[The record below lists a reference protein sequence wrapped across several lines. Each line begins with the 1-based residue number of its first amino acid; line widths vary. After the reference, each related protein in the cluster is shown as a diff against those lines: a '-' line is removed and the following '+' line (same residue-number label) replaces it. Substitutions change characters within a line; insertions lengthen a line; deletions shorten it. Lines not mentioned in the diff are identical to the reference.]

1 MEATPARSKF
11 VRRTELCRTLAGAL
25 TRTKIN
31 IWHRAIYT
39 LTALMLLL
47 YALFLMLPVPLVIPI
62 HFLIC
67 AGVFLKYLIIW
78 HAGNSCDLLTI
89 TAPSR
94 TPKELNNRVG
104 VVFTA
109 RVHPGESNASWIMQ
123 GILDCLTADN
133 PVAAALREQ
142 YVFKIVP
149 MLNPDGEKR
158 LKSSY
163 LPFLFLF
170 PIILQQLTTY
180 IHIRNLGVIN
190 GNYRCSLAGNFESWQ
205 CCVA

>member
-1 MEATPARSKF
+1 
-11 VRRTELCRTLAGAL
+11 
-25 TRTKIN
+25 
-31 IWHRAIYT
+31 
-39 LTALMLLL
+39 
-47 YALFLMLPVPLVIPI
+47 
-62 HFLIC
+62 
-67 AGVFLKYLIIW
+67 
-78 HAGNSCDLLTI
+78 
-89 TAPSR
+89 
-94 TPKELNNRVG
+94 
-104 VVFTA
+104 
-109 RVHPGESNASWIMQ
+109 MQ

-180 IHIRNLGVIN
+180 IHIRNLGVVN
-190 GNYRCSLAGNFESWQ
+190 GNYRCSLAGNFES
-205 CCVA
+205 